1 MSVPGLTL
9 VVPPERL
16 WRIGRRDDPLRFARI
31 SQTDATLPRAG
42 NRFDVPGG
50 GVLYAA
56 TTIQGCFAETLARF
70 RPSPAVAAAVR
81 EDPGYM
87 DPGGIPAAW
96 REDRRLVSFAL
107 AAPLPFVD
115 IDNTSTLLALGPQL
129 HGELAALGV
138 DELDRGSVYSANRR
152 LTRVLASWLYSRTDD
167 DGQPRY
173 GGIRYESRLGRQ
185 WECWAIF
192 DGALLTTSTVT
203 PIDSRNSALMAIADQ
218 YGLTPH

>member
-1 MSVPGLTL
+1 MSVSGLTL
-9 VVPPERL
+9 VAPPDRL
-16 WRIGRRDDPLRFARI
+16 WRIGRRDDPLRFALI
-31 SQTDATLPRAG
+31 SQTDATLTRAG

-115 IDNTSTLLALGPQL
+115 IDSTSTLLALGAKL
-129 HGELAALGV
+129 HGELAPLGA
-138 DELDRGSVYSANRR
+138 DELDRGGVYSANRR
-152 LTRVLASWLYSRTDD
+152 LTRVLASWIYSRTDD
-167 DGQPRY
+167 DGQPCY

-192 DGALLTTSTVT
+192 DGSPLTTATT
-203 PIDSRNSALMAIADQ
+203 NPIDRGHPDLVAIADQ
-218 YGLTPH
+218 FGLTSH

>member
-1 MSVPGLTL
+1 
-9 VVPPERL
+9 
-16 WRIGRRDDPLRFARI
+16 
-31 SQTDATLPRAG
+31 
-42 NRFDVPGG
+42 
-50 GVLYAA
+50 
-56 TTIQGCFAETLARF
+56 LARF
-70 RPSPAVAAAVR
+70 RPSPAVAAAAR

-87 DPGGIPAAW
+87 DPGGLPAAW

-115 IDNTSTLLALGPQL
+115 IDNTSTLLALGAQL
-129 HGELAALGV
+129 HGELAPLGV

-152 LTRVLASWLYSRTDD
+152 LTRALAAWIYSRTDD

-185 WECWAIF
+185 WECWAVF

-203 PIDSRNSALMAIADQ
+203 PIDSRNPDLMAIADQ
-218 YGLTPH
+218 FGLTPH